1 MPALLLIEAYM
12 FVIQRFIL
20 TGLIAVCFC
29 LAPQAKAEDLVP
41 AAKYVLIQD
50 VNTGTVLFE
59 QNADVPMPPAS
70 MSKLMTVTM
79 VFERLA
85 DGSLHLDD
93 RLNVTEKAWRM
104 QGSKM
109 FVQLGDQIRVEDL
122 LRGVIIQS
130 GNDACIVLAEGLA
143 GSEAAFAERMNEHAR
158 KIGLRNATFKNATGW
173 PDDGHLMSAR
183 DLATLATYI
192 TRKFPQYYHFFSE
205 IDFEWNGIK
214 QGNRNPLLY
223 RAGGADGL
231 KTGHT
236 SVSGYGLT
244 ASAQR
249 GARRIVVVMNGLN
262 SMQQRADEASRLMDW
277 AFREWED
284 YPLLRA
290 GQAVDMADVW
300 LGTAG
305 QVPLVVKEDL
315 NLSLRRSARPGMKVK
330 VAYDNPISAPVHAGQ
345 PIGKLTIEAPG
356 ITPIDVPLVAGAEV
370 DKIGLFARLGAAA
383 SYLAFGPK
391 RPEGGIQP
399 VLKALPQAAP
409 LAPPPLPPAISSKP
423 FKETEG

>member
-1 MPALLLIEAYM
+1 MGRLLSFIASILMAAVFQSLPA
-12 FVIQRFIL
+12 Q
-20 TGLIAVCFC
+20 
-29 LAPQAKAEDLVP
+29 AEDLVP
-41 AAKYVLIQD
+41 AAKYVFIQD
-50 VNTGTVLFE
+50 TTTGAILFE

-70 MSKLMTVTM
+70 MSKLMTVVM
-79 VFERLA
+79 VMERLK

-158 KIGLRNATFKNATGW
+158 KIGLTNSTFKNATGW
-173 PDDGHLMSAR
+173 PDDGHVMSAR

-192 TRKFPQYYHFFSE
+192 IRNFPQYYHYFSE

-214 QGNRNPLLY
+214 QGNRDPLLY

-244 ASAQR
+244 ASAIR
-249 GARRIVVVMNGLN
+249 AGRRIVVVMNGLN

-277 AFREWED
+277 AFREYEN

-300 LGTAG
+300 LG
-305 QVPLVVKEDL
+305 QSQQIPLVVNQDL
-315 NLSLRRSARPGMKVK
+315 VVSMRRSQRPGLKLTVR
-330 VAYDNPISAPVHAGQ
+330 YDNPIPAPVRAGRCSR
-345 PIGKLTIEAPG
+345 GH
-356 ITPIDVPLVAGAEV
+356 
-370 DKIGLFARLGAAA
+370 
-383 SYLAFGPK
+383 
-391 RPEGGIQP
+391 
-399 VLKALPQAAP
+399 
-409 LAPPPLPPAISSKP
+409 
-423 FKETEG
+423 

>member
-1 MPALLLIEAYM
+1 MARLLKL
-12 FVIQRFIL
+12 
-20 TGLIAVCFC
+20 FC
-29 LAPQAKAEDLVP
+29 LIGLVTSMGANHVRAEDLVP
-41 AAKYVLIQD
+41 AAKYVFIQD
-50 VNTGTVLFE
+50 ATTGAILFE

-85 DGSLHLDD
+85 DGSLRPDD

-143 GSEAAFAERMNEHAR
+143 GPESAFAERMNEHAG
-158 KIGLRNATFKNATGW
+158 KIGLTHSTFKNATGW
-173 PDDGHLMSAR
+173 PDDGHVMSAR
-183 DLATLATYI
+183 DLATLSRYLVT
-192 TRKFPQYYHFFSE
+192 KFPQYYHYFSE

-214 QGNRNPLLY
+214 QGNRDPLLY

-244 ASAQR
+244 ASAIRQ
-249 GARRIVVVMNGLN
+249 GRRIFVVMNGLN

-277 AFREWED
+277 AFREYEN

-290 GQAVDMADVW
+290 GQAVDLADVW
-300 LGTAG
+300 LG
-305 QVPLVVKEDL
+305 QSPDVPLVVTEDL
-315 NLSLRRSARPGMKVK
+315 IVSLRRSSRPGLKLT
-330 VAYDNPISAPVHAGQ
+330 ARYDNPIPAPIQAGQ
-345 PIGKLTIEAPG
+345 VIGALSVEAPG
-356 ITPIDVPLVAGAEV
+356 IAPREVKLVAGSNV
-370 DKIGLFARLGAAA
+370 GKVGLFERLQLAI
-383 SYLAFGPK
+383 SYLIYGPK
-391 RPEGGIQP
+391 RTGGPSTQ
-399 VLKALPQAAP
+399 VLKALPPAP
-409 LAPPPLPPAISSKP
+409 PLSPPPLPPAISNKA

>member
-1 MPALLLIEAYM
+1 MGRLLSFIASILMAAVFQSLPA
-12 FVIQRFIL
+12 Q
-20 TGLIAVCFC
+20 
-29 LAPQAKAEDLVP
+29 AEDLVP
-41 AAKYVLIQD
+41 AAKYVFIQD
-50 VNTGTVLFE
+50 TTTGAILFE

-70 MSKLMTVTM
+70 MSKLMTVVM
-79 VFERLA
+79 VMERLK

-158 KIGLRNATFKNATGW
+158 KIGLTNSTFKNATGW
-173 PDDGHLMSAR
+173 PDDGHVMSAR

-192 TRKFPQYYHFFSE
+192 IRNFPQYYHYFSE

-214 QGNRNPLLY
+214 QGNRDPLLY

-244 ASAQR
+244 ASAIR
-249 GARRIVVVMNGLN
+249 AGRRIVVVMNGLN

-277 AFREWED
+277 AFREYEN

-300 LGTAG
+300 LG
-305 QVPLVVKEDL
+305 QSQQIPLVVNQDL
-315 NLSLRRSARPGMKVK
+315 VVSMRRSQRPGLKLTVR
-330 VAYDNPISAPVHAGQ
+330 YDNPIPAPVRAGQ
-345 PIGKLTIEAPG
+345 TIGTLNIESPGAPAREM
-356 ITPIDVPLVAGAEV
+356 PLVAGADV
-370 DKIGLFARLGAAA
+370 DKVGLFDRMGAALG
-383 SYLAFGPK
+383 YMIHGPQ
-391 RPEGGIQP
+391 RPAGGS
-399 VLKALPQAAP
+399 VSLLKPLPPAAP
-409 LAPPPLPPAISSKP
+409 MAPPPLPPAISNKA